1 MHEQWNLRDSP
12 DIVTFAKK
20 MLACGIYHK
29 ENTRIHTGLRHMN
42 TFMGDPIRTVLAAAQ
57 NKVIKDD
64 KLADLAAETGAY
76 LVNKLEPL

>member
-1 MHEQWNLRDSP
+1 M
-12 DIVTFAKK
+12 TFAKK
-20 MLACGIYHK
+20 MLTCGIYHK
-29 ENTRIHTGLRHMN
+29 ENTRIHTGVRHMN